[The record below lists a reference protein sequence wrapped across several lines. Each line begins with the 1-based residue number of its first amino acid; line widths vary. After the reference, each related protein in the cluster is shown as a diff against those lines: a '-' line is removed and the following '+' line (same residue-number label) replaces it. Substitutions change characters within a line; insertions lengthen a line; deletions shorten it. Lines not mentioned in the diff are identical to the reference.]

1 VGSPS
6 PFLGTRRVSFFP
18 LEEREGRE
26 REVSERERE
35 RGKKN
40 LFQLFRRVRVFCTPT
55 LFFAPRSFALSEKA
69 KAKKAFPIKKSAL
82 AYHSLFS
89 PPLVC
94 LFSVE
99 KQMSA

>member
-1 VGSPS
+1 MGSPS

-18 LEEREGRE
+18 PEEREGGEREKRATRE
-26 REVSERERE
+26 R
-35 RGKKN
+35 KKN
-40 LFQLFRRVRVFCTPT
+40 LFSTFPSCSSFLHSHSF
-55 LFFAPRSFALSEKA
+55 LRSFALSKKA

-82 AYHSLFS
+82 AFHSLFS

-94 LFSVE
+94 LFSDE